1 MARILSLILLLMGLA
16 ACSGGGGSGELPPQ
30 VRAEADALL
39 QVIQK
44 QDYAAAVALYDEGFF
59 QNRSKESWQKEL
71 SDIMAERGPMA
82 SYEFVRSEI
91 STRFSAVFYILE
103 YNSIHDGNKRLR
115 HTITLLWPV
124 NGDKLL
130 LIGHKIR
137 PWEVQPAG

>member
-1 MARILSLILLLMGLA
+1 MARFLSLVLLVMSLA
-16 ACSGGGGSGELPPQ
+16 ACSGDGGSTDLPPQ
-30 VRAEADALL
+30 VRAEAESLL

-44 QDYAAAVALYDEGFF
+44 QDYAGAMALYDEGFF
-59 QNRSKESWQKEL
+59 QRRLKEAWQKEVA
-71 SDIMAERGPMA
+71 DIMAERGPMA
-82 SYEFVRSEI
+82 SYEFVRSEV

-103 YNSIHDGNKRLR
+103 YNSIHEGNKRLR

-130 LIGHKIR
+130 LVGHKIR